1 MTYLILLAIVSL
13 SLSSIKLGNNFNC
26 DTNLLMAR
34 PSLLISNKEVLSCI
48 CLATNNNFWCSQEL
62 IIWILGALFEQK
74 RFYFDNLVHAIFWTK
89 VLLFYKNPLKM
100 SVLKSK
106 FQNLRNLDKKKNF
119 HHSHKNNSKFTAELK
134 INAVS
139 HQLLGRII
147 RGTNDMQTH
156 FFKSSAFST

>member
-1 MTYLILLAIVSL
+1 MTYLMFLAIVSL

-48 CLATNNNFWCSQEL
+48 CLATNNNFWCSQSV
-62 IIWILGALFEQK
+62 ILGALFEQK
-74 RFYFDNLVHAIFWTK
+74 RFYFHNLVHAIFLTK
-89 VLLFYKNPLKM
+89 MFLFYKNLLKM

-119 HHSHKNNSKFTAELK
+119 HHSHKNNSKFTTELK